1 MASFVLL
8 VLLLV
13 LMVGALLFMTVI
25 GKMAVTPISTLTG
38 PPPRS
43 SEHRE
48 GRPSAELLDNPAVSH
63 EL

>member
-1 MASFVLL
+1 M
-8 VLLLV
+8 V